1 MASNEIARR
10 SFISGLVLGATAL
23 TVAAQEGPAKG
34 MKNLVTLATTDDI
47 DNLGPGIPA
56 MVTRAMDIPD
66 PDRIGE
72 PIYIQTRSGQM
83 KAIGILNQVTFTR
96 DMFDTTSWEG
106 SGMLVPG
113 LQRGDFTF
121 RGWR

>member
-10 SFISGLVLGATAL
+10 SFISGLVLGATTL
-23 TVAAQEGPAKG
+23 TVAAQSGPAVG

-47 DNLGPGIPA
+47 LALNPGTPA
-56 MVTRAMDIPD
+56 VMTPPMDIPD
-66 PDRIGE
+66 PDRIGDMV
-72 PIYIQTRSGQM
+72 YIQTPSGQM
-83 KAIGILNQVTFTR
+83 KAIGILNQVTITR
-96 DMFDTTSWEG
+96 DMIDVTTWGGEG
-106 SGMLVPG
+106 VLVPG